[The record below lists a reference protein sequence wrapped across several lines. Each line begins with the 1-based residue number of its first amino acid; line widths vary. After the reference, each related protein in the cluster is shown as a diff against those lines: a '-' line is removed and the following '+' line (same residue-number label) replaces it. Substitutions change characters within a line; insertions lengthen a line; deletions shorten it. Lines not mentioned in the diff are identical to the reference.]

1 MIQGELGGTLGYQG
15 VGSIVCTTNKHR
27 NHCLHNKQTLQ
38 QTRPMDVAATSV
50 RRSDRMHRFAKSGEV
65 CPCRVSICPS
75 FQMRRAL
82 LAFGSDSASED
93 RAREQ
98 VQRVADP
105 SSQPPAS
112 HRSIRAWWPE
122 EGSAL
127 EMAHSDA
134 DRSHTKGHA

>member
-1 MIQGELGGTLGYQG
+1 MIQGELGELW
-15 VGSIVCTTNKHR
+15 VPRGSAP
-27 NHCLHNKQTLQ
+27 LFAQ
-38 QTRPMDVAATSV
+38 QTNNCSKLCPMDVAATSV

-65 CPCRVSICPS
+65 CTCRVSIFPSES

-82 LAFGSDSASED
+82 LAFGSESASED

-98 VQRVADP
+98 AQRVADP

-112 HRSIRAWWPE
+112 HRSIGAWWPE

-127 EMAHSDA
+127 
-134 DRSHTKGHA
+134 